1 MLTNLRIIILN
12 QTDSSEEDRED
23 VMELSTA
30 YLEWEHKTL
39 EQGQQNMIIQQI
51 NYRFSEID
59 SSLIQQVRR
68 LTSEKL
74 TELGRAIFNFST
86 VTDLQ
91 QWLESRLQPVE
102 RQ

>member
-1 MLTNLRIIILN
+1 
-12 QTDSSEEDRED
+12 
-23 VMELSTA
+23 MELSTA
-30 YLEWEHKTL
+30 YLECEHKTL

-102 RQ
+102 RE

>member
-1 MLTNLRIIILN
+1 
-12 QTDSSEEDRED
+12 
-23 VMELSTA
+23 MELSTA

-74 TELGRAIFNFST
+74 TELGRAILNFST

-102 RQ
+102 RE